1 MVKNSPASAGDMGSI
16 PSLGRSHIL
25 RGPKPMCHNLHGIT
39 TEGHVPQS
47 LGSVARSHHSER
59 PSRCS
64 WRVAPAC
71 CK

>member
-39 TEGHVPQS
+39 TEGHVP
-47 LGSVARSHHSER
+47 
-59 PSRCS
+59 
-64 WRVAPAC
+64 
-71 CK
+71 